1 MHMKQSL
8 FEKAIKSESNFLLNI
23 DEKDLVE
30 ELVNPRFIHQC
41 RTESTLKG

>member
-8 FEKAIKSESNFLLNI
+8 FEKAIKSESNFLVNI
-23 DEKDLVE
+23 DEKDLVKH
-30 ELVNPRFIHQC
+30 VNSRFIHQC